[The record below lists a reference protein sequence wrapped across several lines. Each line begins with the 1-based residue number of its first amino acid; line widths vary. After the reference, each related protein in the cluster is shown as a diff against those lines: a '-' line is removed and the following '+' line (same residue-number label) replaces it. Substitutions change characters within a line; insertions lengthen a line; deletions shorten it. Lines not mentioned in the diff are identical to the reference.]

1 MTPTHAPKV
10 VQACLETA
18 NTITEI
24 EARLNSEYRYH
35 KTNGKS
41 IYQAK
46 FKDYKDKLDTLLK
59 SFKRYY
65 QTIAELYPEYLAAIP
80 KVHLPISKR

>member
-1 MTPTHAPKV
+1 MNLTHAPKV

-18 NTITEI
+18 KTISEI

-35 KTNGKS
+35 KNNGKS

-46 FKDYKDKLDTLLK
+46 FKEYKDKLHTLLK

-65 QTIAELYPEYLAAIP
+65 QTISELYPEYLSAIP
-80 KVHLPISKR
+80 KVHLPICKR